1 MIMYSFTSRF
11 SQKTQWVV
19 VTLVV
24 LLCLVSQV
32 TARALAI
39 EIKDDLS
46 DSIDFNAPLDIDIS
60 EPPTI
65 DEGEW
70 ILLSPEEAELKHGG
84 LRKREEKEMTSVAS
98 GSVTTTFQ
106 IAVSTVTEKPT
117 GASTF
122 TAARAEETAAVSSSL
137 PTFFDGSL
145 SANFGPN
152 SNCPA
157 FLNSFLNNQTFNQC
171 YPISLLMQVCTT
183 FPAFVVVVV
192 VVVLLFSS
200 HSYYTITNIPFPFA
214 QGSQSFFQA
223 QRSLV
228 SLTRVLDAS
237 CSPSATF
244 CTSYLSSLASD
255 LISDANCGAE
265 FRAGHTVVRD
275 AYVAMIAYA
284 PVRSATCLKDTSS
297 SSSSSEVVE
306 GYCYANAVMNFT
318 NPSSVYVYH
327 LALNVSLPGSTVPTC
342 DGCLRET
349 MQVYHAAAANRKQ
362 PVAGVYV
369 QAAKM
374 VNVVCG
380 VGFAN
385 ETLPEE
391 IVSSSTSGG
400 AVTLGSRKLGMV
412 VSVLTTVVAGL
423 VWLI

>member
-1 MIMYSFTSRF
+1 MIMYSFTSRS

-46 DSIDFNAPLDIDIS
+46 DSIDFNAPLDIDTS

-137 PTFFDGSL
+137 PKFFDGSL

-171 YPISLLMQVCTT
+171 YPISLLMQ
-183 FPAFVVVVV
+183 
-192 VVVLLFSS
+192 
-200 HSYYTITNIPFPFA
+200 
-214 QGSQSFFQA
+214 GSQSFFQA

-237 CSPSATF
+237 CSPNANF

-284 PVRSATCLKDTSS
+284 PVRSATCLKDTS

-349 MQVYHAAAANRKQ
+349 MQVYHAAAADRKQ

-400 AVTLGSRKLGMV
+400 AVTLGSRKLGV
-412 VSVLTTVVAGL
+412 VVPVLTTVAAGL

>member
-1 MIMYSFTSRF
+1 MIMYSFTSRS

-46 DSIDFNAPLDIDIS
+46 DSIDFNNAPLDIDTS

-84 LRKREEKEMTSVAS
+84 LRKREEKEITSVAS

-117 GASTF
+117 GTTSTF

-137 PTFFDGSL
+137 PKFFDGSL

-171 YPISLLMQVCTT
+171 YPISLLMQ
-183 FPAFVVVVV
+183 
-192 VVVLLFSS
+192 
-200 HSYYTITNIPFPFA
+200 
-214 QGSQSFFQA
+214 GSQSFFQA

-237 CSPSATF
+237 CSPNANF

-284 PVRSATCLKDTSS
+284 PVRSATCLKDTTTTTSSSSSS

-349 MQVYHAAAANRKQ
+349 MQVYHAAAADRKQ

-400 AVTLGSRKLGMV
+400 GAAVTLGSRKLGV
-412 VSVLTTVVAGL
+412 VVVPVLTTVVAGL

>member
-46 DSIDFNAPLDIDIS
+46 TSIDFNAPLDIDTS

-117 GASTF
+117 GTSTF

-137 PTFFDGSL
+137 PKFFDGSL

-171 YPISLLMQVCTT
+171 YPISLLMQ
-183 FPAFVVVVV
+183 
-192 VVVLLFSS
+192 
-200 HSYYTITNIPFPFA
+200 
-214 QGSQSFFQA
+214 GSQSFFQA

-237 CSPSATF
+237 CSPNANF

-275 AYVAMIAYA
+275 AYVALIAYA
-284 PVRSATCLKDTSS
+284 PVRSATCLKDTTTSS

-349 MQVYHAAAANRKQ
+349 MQVYHAAAADRKQ

-400 AVTLGSRKLGMV
+400 AGTLGSRKLV
-412 VSVLTTVVAGL
+412 VVVPVFTTVVAGL